1 MDESLDAA
9 MIVFKYIEDRDYFQK
24 FYAKF
29 LSRRLVSFASA
40 STDAEESMIARL
52 KEACGFEYTSKIQ
65 RMFTEAGLS
74 KELNDRFQESGMQQ
88 NKELSFYSFVLTSG
102 VWPLQAPQTDFLVPA
117 ELQSTY
123 DEFTRFYHKQHTH
136 RQLAWL
142 WHLSTNELHTNYLS
156 RKYIFTTSTYQT
168 AVLLLFNS
176 ETVLT
181 LSLIHI

>member
-1 MDESLDAA
+1 MIRRPPRSTPKPSSAA
-9 MIVFKYIEDRDYFQK
+9 SDVYKRQ
-24 FYAKF
+24 
-29 LSRRLVSFASA
+29 
-40 STDAEESMIARL
+40 
-52 KEACGFEYTSKIQ
+52 
-65 RMFTEAGLS
+65 
-74 KELNDRFQESGMQQ
+74 
-88 NKELSFYSFVLTSG
+88 
-102 VWPLQAPQTDFLVPA
+102 
-117 ELQSTY
+117 TY

-181 LSLIHI
+181 FDEIAAATRLDKSTLHAALVPLVKLKVLHLLDDSYSLNMDFKAKKVRINLHIPCLLYTSPSPRDS